1 MVNVQSPTN
10 LCWDAQQTWRA
21 LAVQP
26 HIYNT
31 NMQIDAHLME
41 THDATYGHA
50 LMLLLAP
57 LVMALLLNPT
67 IQIYAWL
74 PEGHRN
80 NIIEQRFGNLQ
91 N

>member
-1 MVNVQSPTN
+1 
-10 LCWDAQQTWRA
+10 
-21 LAVQP
+21 
-26 HIYNT
+26 
-31 NMQIDAHLME
+31 ME

-80 NIIEQRFGNLQ
+80 NIIEQRFVNLQ